1 MPEFLSSDSSFREGY
16 HETNFDSAAC
26 LVVKL
31 QNAVTICVCNFCRHK
46 SEHLRKLAGQ
56 NFNGFNFVTCDSAV
70 RAVDTTMYT
79 TTCGFSFTS
88 ADQLI
93 SAVIQ
98 RGMGSGNEPN
108 YGYTGEETCV

>member
-31 QNAVTICVCNFCRHK
+31 LLYMFCNFCRHK
-46 SEHLRKLAGQ
+46 SEHLRKLADQ

-98 RGMGSGNEPN
+98 RGMGPGNEPN
-108 YGYTGEETCV
+108 YGYTEEETCV